1 MALGEVG
8 RVVGFVKFE
17 ALPADGCWRTGEMIY
32 CGRSGDS
39 ETAAVFWISRDPVC
53 SD

>member
-8 RVVGFVKFE
+8 RVVGLVKFE
-17 ALPADGCWRTGEMIY
+17 ALPANGCWRTREMIE
-32 CGRSGDS
+32 CERSDDS

>member
-8 RVVGFVKFE
+8 RVVGLVTSE
-17 ALPADGCWRTGEMIY
+17 ALSANGCWRTGEMIE
-32 CGRSGDS
+32 CERSGDS
-39 ETAAVFWISRDPVC
+39 ETAAVFWISRDPVY